1 MSLLSIANLR
11 VDLRTPLSHRLISID
26 ISRPGEG
33 ILIKNK
39 GGNGGMGGGLREEDC
54 YEEDKQTGHCIYS
67 SGLTKVRAIIGK
79 VNDGER

>member
-1 MSLLSIANLR
+1 
-11 VDLRTPLSHRLISID
+11 
-26 ISRPGEG
+26 
-33 ILIKNK
+33 
-39 GGNGGMGGGLREEDC
+39 MGGGLREEDC